1 MLSQERGGAARGD
14 RGILIAVSPRS
25 SASLL
30 LLLGASLAALACGET
45 TPEPA
50 AAAVDSRGLITS
62 IRAGSS
68 PGSGAVRIE
77 GPPRPDVRY
86 DKADVAV
93 LASTR
98 IVSRTGTGDRPAV
111 FADLELGDRV
121 QIQFEGPVSKSSPV
135 RAVARQIVIL
145 EKARGFAPP
154 APPGPVPTPAPG
166 TSDLPGTGFEPEVE
180 PEPEDPLDEV
190 PEETPEIPPEPEE
203 EAPRM
208 VPGAAILRDV
218 RTGDQQTFDRVV
230 FEIEGPKLPDYDLK
244 YVPRPVHCGSGLP
257 VKIDGSA
264 FLQVRLSPAQA
275 HTEAGAPTV
284 ATLQRKVR
292 LPVIREI
299 RATCDFEGEV
309 VWVIGLS
316 ARKEYK
322 VLELEGPAR
331 LVVDIER

>member
-1 MLSQERGGAARGD
+1 MTPRLSAR
-14 RGILIAVSPRS
+14 
-25 SASLL
+25 LL
-30 LLLGASLAALACGET
+30 LLLGALLGASLSALACSEPA
-45 TPEPA
+45 PEPA
-50 AAAVDSRGLITS
+50 AAAVDSRGLVTS

-111 FADLELGDRV
+111 FSDLELGDRV

-154 APPGPVPTPAPG
+154 PPQPVPTPVPD
-166 TSDLPGTGFEPEVE
+166 TSDLLGTDLE
-180 PEPEDPLDEV
+180 PEPPDPLDTI

-203 EAPRM
+203 EEAPREI
-208 VPGAAILRDV
+208 PGVAILRDV

-230 FEIEGPKLPDYDLK
+230 FEIEGAKLPDYDVK

-257 VKIDGSA
+257 VKIDGKA

-299 RATCDFEGEV
+299 RATCDFEAEV

>member
-1 MLSQERGGAARGD
+1 VNPRLTAR
-14 RGILIAVSPRS
+14 LF
-25 SASLL
+25 
-30 LLLGASLAALACGET
+30 LLLGASLAALACSG
-45 TPEPA
+45 EPA
-50 AAAVDSRGLITS
+50 PPPAAPAVDSRGLVTS

-86 DKADVAV
+86 AKADVAV

-98 IVSRTGTGDRPAV
+98 IVSRTGVGDRPAV

-121 QIQFEGPVSKSSPV
+121 QVQFEGPVSKSSPV

-145 EKARGFAPP
+145 EKAGGFAPNAPLKDPNTPPP
-154 APPGPVPTPAPG
+154 APVPTPSPPSPD
-166 TSDLPGTGFEPEVE
+166 TSDPLGTDLE
-180 PEPEDPLDEV
+180 PEPPV
-190 PEETPEIPPEPEE
+190 EESPPA
-203 EAPRM
+203 EAPR
-208 VPGAAILRDV
+208 VIPGIVVLRDV

-230 FEIEGPKLPDYDLK
+230 FEMEGPKLPSHDVK
-244 YVPRPVHCGSGLP
+244 YVERPVHCGSGEP
-257 VKIDGSA
+257 VQVDGRV

-292 LPVIREI
+292 LPIIREI

-309 VWVIGLS
+309 VWIVGLS
-316 ARKEYK
+316 ARKEYRIH
-322 VLELEGPAR
+322 ELEEPAR
-331 LVVDIER
+331 LVIDIER

>member
-1 MLSQERGGAARGD
+1 VNLRLPAR
-14 RGILIAVSPRS
+14 
-25 SASLL
+25 LL
-30 LLLGASLAALACGET
+30 LLLGASLAVLACS
-45 TPEPA
+45 EPA
-50 AAAVDSRGLITS
+50 PAPAVTAVDSRGLVTS

-68 PGSGAVRIE
+68 PGSGAVRVE

-86 DKADVAV
+86 AKADVAV

-98 IVSRTGTGDRPAV
+98 IVARTGVGDRPAV

-121 QIQFEGPVSKSSPV
+121 QIQFEGPVSKTWPV

-145 EKARGFAPP
+145 EKARGFAPN
-154 APPGPVPTPAPG
+154 APPKDSNTPPPPVPTPAPD
-166 TSDLPGTGFEPEVE
+166 TSDLLGTDLLGTDLEPG
-180 PEPEDPLDEV
+180 PLDES
-190 PEETPEIPPEPEE
+190 PEEPESPPE
-203 EAPRM
+203 EAPREI
-208 VPGAAILRDV
+208 PGIVVLRDV

-230 FEIEGPKLPDYDLK
+230 FEMEGPKLPNHDVK
-244 YVPRPVHCGSGLP
+244 YVQRPVHCGSGLP
-257 VKIDGSA
+257 VQVDGSA

-292 LPVIREI
+292 LPVIKEI

-316 ARKEYK
+316 ARKEYRIH
-322 VLELEGPAR
+322 ELAEPAR
-331 LVVDIER
+331 LVIDIER